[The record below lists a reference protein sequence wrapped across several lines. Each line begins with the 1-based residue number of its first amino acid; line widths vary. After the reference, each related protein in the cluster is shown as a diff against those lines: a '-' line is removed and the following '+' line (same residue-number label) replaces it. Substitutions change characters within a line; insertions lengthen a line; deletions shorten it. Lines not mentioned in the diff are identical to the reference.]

1 MGLLTF
7 KGGIHPDDGKRFS
20 KDSEIRTLLPKGE
33 LAYPLSQH
41 IGAPANPI
49 VKKGDHVLKGQKI
62 AEAGGFVSSPIHA
75 SVSGTVKGIEKRLT
89 ATGSMVDSIIVEND
103 GLYEE
108 TEFTPA
114 DPAR

>member
-41 IGAPANPI
+41 ALR
-49 VKKGDHVLKGQKI
+49 KTLHYLLKHMPDL
-62 AEAGGFVSSPIHA
+62 V
-75 SVSGTVKGIEKRLT
+75 
-89 ATGSMVDSIIVEND
+89 
-103 GLYEE
+103 
-108 TEFTPA
+108 
-114 DPAR
+114 

>member
-49 VKKGDHVLKGQKI
+49 EIGRAHV
-62 AEAGGFVSSPIHA
+62 
-75 SVSGTVKGIEKRLT
+75 
-89 ATGSMVDSIIVEND
+89 
-103 GLYEE
+103 
-108 TEFTPA
+108 
-114 DPAR
+114 

>member
-49 VKKGDHVLKGQKI
+49 VKKGDHVLKDR
-62 AEAGGFVSSPIHA
+62 
-75 SVSGTVKGIEKRLT
+75 RLRKQEVLCHHR
-89 ATGSMVDSIIVEND
+89 SML
-103 GLYEE
+103 LYPEL
-108 TEFTPA
+108 
-114 DPAR
+114 

>member
-49 VKKGDHVLKGQKI
+49 VLCH
-62 AEAGGFVSSPIHA
+62 H
-75 SVSGTVKGIEKRLT
+75 R
-89 ATGSMVDSIIVEND
+89 SML
-103 GLYEE
+103 LYPEL
-108 TEFTPA
+108 
-114 DPAR
+114 

>member
-49 VKKGDHVLKGQKI
+49 VKKGDHV
-62 AEAGGFVSSPIHA
+62 
-75 SVSGTVKGIEKRLT
+75 
-89 ATGSMVDSIIVEND
+89 
-103 GLYEE
+103 
-108 TEFTPA
+108 
-114 DPAR
+114 